1 MSKPVFCN
9 SRLVQTELL
18 CTNVF
23 LIIAAY
29 YHIKPASRSI
39 FKYRAQRRSV
49 ALSLD
54 SDRGQPRL
62 NPFVASIVHGR
73 LCSRRDSSGRS
84 HNWRNYQRLQFVPR
98 PSSIQGC
105 GSPASPVGWCWSC
118 VTVVAQI
125 VGVEERI
132 CVGMVDQQ
140 KNLECS
146 HGPLLLGMRS
156 VGSSLK
162 AVGGAEDKFSC
173 NYSA

>member
-9 SRLVQTELL
+9 SRLVQTELV

-54 SDRGQPRL
+54 SD
-62 NPFVASIVHGR
+62 
-73 LCSRRDSSGRS
+73 
-84 HNWRNYQRLQFVPR
+84 NWRNYQRLQFVPR

-173 NYSA
+173 NNSA